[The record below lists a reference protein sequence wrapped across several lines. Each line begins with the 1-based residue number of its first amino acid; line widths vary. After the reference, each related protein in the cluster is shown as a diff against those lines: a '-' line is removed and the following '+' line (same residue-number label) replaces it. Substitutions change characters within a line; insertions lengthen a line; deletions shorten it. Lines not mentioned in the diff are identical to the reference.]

1 MVGVQDCGFSGE
13 KPRAPTGDSSWVGC
27 RNALLL
33 LLEGSPV
40 GRQYHRMLP
49 LVGVWRDCVTRLSA
63 SRHGSRGAS
72 RLVGAARTSY
82 RHLHRCG
89 WSDLWCSY
97 GATLR
102 RAVAKVLSP
111 RRAVEKGFQ
120 HRLAV
125 RQKHLAEGR
134 REIAGFVDV
143 TKPQRSGPCEPVPQ
157 ITVGIDRTQCVAPR
171 HRTASSPA

>member
-1 MVGVQDCGFSGE
+1 M
-13 KPRAPTGDSSWVGC
+13 
-27 RNALLL
+27 
-33 LLEGSPV
+33 

-143 TKPQRSGPCEPVPQ
+143 HKPQRSGPCEPVPQ
-157 ITVGIDRTQCVAPR
+157 ITVGIDRTQAWHPAQDCVIARLTMCMGVRSLPSAVSCCWIAWAKLPLPR
-171 HRTASSPA
+171 ERWTA